1 MKRKLV
7 SILVLAVLIL
17 QVADHSHKQAF
28 ATSATTSVNGS
39 VAASV
44 LNVSVPSALA
54 FSIDPNAVENSYIS
68 SEVSIINDT
77 NAPIQV
83 WVGVGS
89 TNFKQSPLSLWKPVD
104 YLPEELDWSNL
115 GKTASENS
123 LALGIKISNPVEWRT
138 VFLADTLWVK
148 EQNSLSSAVIF
159 GELNALSAAKV
170 SLEVYHGN
178 AFSEIKSCQYDIVWS
193 FALAN

>member
-7 SILVLAVLIL
+7 SIFVLAVLIFQISDL
-17 QVADHSHKQAF
+17 KQAY
-28 ATSATTSVNGS
+28 AASATTAVNGS
-39 VAASV
+39 IAATV

-54 FSIDPNAVENSYIS
+54 FSVDPNAVINSYVS
-68 SEVSIINDT
+68 SEASIINNT

-104 YLPEELDWSNL
+104 YLPEELDWQNL
-115 GKTASENS
+115 GKAASENS
-123 LALGIKISNPVEWRT
+123 LALGVKISNPVEWRT
-138 VFLADTLWVK
+138 VFLTDTLWAK
-148 EQNSLSSAVIF
+148 EQNNMSSAVAF
-159 GELNALSAAKV
+159 GELNALSSAKV

-178 AFSEIKSCQYDIVWS
+178 AFSEVKSCQYDIVWS